1 MIWRAFRFLF
11 CLLIE
16 DDETSKGKCTADREI
31 KIFVFLLVMVRKK
44 PLQCLRGGI
53 VLKGKIKT
61 TGSSTPD
68 KLTRLLILFNI
79 NFGFSSNRPSTSS

>member
-1 MIWRAFRFLF
+1 
-11 CLLIE
+11 
-16 DDETSKGKCTADREI
+16 
-31 KIFVFLLVMVRKK
+31 MVRKN
-44 PLQCLRGGI
+44 PLQCLRGDI

-79 NFGFSSNRPSTSS
+79 NFGFSSNRPSTSKLIKSERLFCYLIFKKILGVLVRF